1 MKLDAFDLAIS
12 LSDAHNALEVLVEFL
27 QDLFS
32 KQFHNLEM
40 ATDNN
45 HVKMKFRISQ
55 DEDETVVV
63 PQTFYMHVEPS
74 EDTLD

>member
-1 MKLDAFDLAIS
+1 
-12 LSDAHNALEVLVEFL
+12 
-27 QDLFS
+27 
-32 KQFHNLEM
+32 M